1 MVGLA
6 NRILEVLNIG
16 WGEIILF
23 VLGIILAI
31 VLIPREIK
39 R

>member
-16 WGEIILF
+16 WGEIIFF